1 MKGFSREILEILRI
15 LENYPL
21 DSFSGHA
28 RKLGISTQTM
38 IRKVEYLKDADRI
51 REVHSTL
58 NPEKMGLERYVVIF
72 KTTTVEQI
80 SFLELSCD
88 IHPYTNSRNR
98 LFGHMYGLFTVF
110 DIPKG
115 TLRHLESFLEFMVG
129 REFCSQYQIYKS
141 AGERA
146 YYTQPVHN
154 NITDLDEFDI
164 EGYFSKKLTGKPK
177 TEINVS
183 AEVSEDTFHPIHL
196 LILRDITINMR
207 IPMSELCQEYKKYLT
222 LPKEKENFNV
232 LPEGFRPYLEEFYAE
247 DRTENAIYL
256 DFKKKYHFITDNF
269 IEDYW
274 WGVNRKYFEMFIRF
288 SYIIRDIKEEEKS
301 RLFRVLS
308 EFRPPFS
315 IYMEDLGK
323 DLFITL
329 SLPPYYQIRMSYWM
343 RNHYE
348 NLSFYMMDSFGYN
361 AVKYR
366 FYVHNYNIKNQKWR
380 EDTEWMFEGVVKSV
394 QESIA
399 KKQFRKVGIKE
410 ERK

>member
-1 MKGFSREILEILRI
+1 MRGFTKEILDILRI

-21 DSFSGHA
+21 DSFSDHA

-38 IRKVEYLKDADRI
+38 IRKVEYLKDADKI

-58 NPEKMGLERYVVIF
+58 NPEKMGFERYVVIF

-98 LFGHMYGLFTVF
+98 LFGHMYGLYTVF

-115 TLRHLESFLEFMVG
+115 TKKYLESFLEFMLG
-129 REFCSQYQIYKS
+129 REFCSHYKIYKS
-141 AGERA
+141 AGKRA
-146 YYTQPVHN
+146 YYPQPFHN
-154 NITDLDEFDI
+154 NVTDMAEFDI
-164 EGYFSKKLTGKPK
+164 EEYFSKNVNWKPK
-177 TEINVS
+177 IKVNESSEFSINK
-183 AEVSEDTFHPIHL
+183 FHPIHL

-207 IPMSELCQEYKKYLT
+207 TPMSQLSQKYKEYLT
-222 LPKEKENFNV
+222 LPKEEENFDG
-232 LPEGFRPYLEEFYAE
+232 LPEGFRPHIEEFFAE
-247 DRTENAIYL
+247 DRTENAIYI
-256 DFKKKYHFITDNF
+256 DFKKKYHFIIDNF

-288 SYIIRDIKEEEKS
+288 SYIISNIKEEEKS
-301 RLFRVLS
+301 RLFRLLS

-315 IYMEDLGK
+315 IYMEDLGQ

-329 SLPPYYQIRMSYWM
+329 SLPPYYQIRMAYWM
-343 RNHYE
+343 RSNYE
-348 NLSFYMMDSFGYN
+348 NLSFYMSDSFGYN
-361 AVKYR
+361 AMKYR
-366 FYVHNYNIKNQKWR
+366 FYVHNYNIKDQKWR
-380 EDTEWMFEGVVKSV
+380 EDEEWMFKGVVKGI

-399 KKQFRKVGIKE
+399 KKQFRKVSSE
-410 ERK
+410 EEK